1 MKPNRSQAPA
11 LSTLVVPELIPY
23 NRTTLSN
30 GIELYTLN
38 DPSQEVFRLD
48 VNFEAGVFYQPRPL
62 IASTTINML
71 NEGTVYHSSCE
82 LAEILDYYGAYA
94 DFSNGLH
101 NAEAS
106 LFSLTKYAAETI
118 GLLGEMILQSSFPEQ
133 ELEIY
138 LENKRQQFLREEEKT
153 SRLARKELA
162 KLLFGPFHP
171 YANVVHADDYGKV
184 TREQVVR
191 YYRERINASRCHIIL
206 TGCITDA
213 IQKKT
218 EEVFSQLPVP
228 SAAPKTPEYAFEPAE
243 PGYYHVQKDG
253 AVQASLRIAQ
263 QSVNLRDDDYAGFL
277 LLNTVIGGYFGSR
290 LMSNIRESKGYTYG
304 INSFNISS
312 PLYSYWC
319 IATDV
324 NREYAEATIEE
335 VRKELRKIQSEII
348 PEEELSLVKNYLYG
362 DLLRDLDG
370 VFAQSEGLKQK
381 LLYGTDNSFYL
392 QVIEKIRTCS
402 ATDLLEIANR
412 HLHPDRLYIVTAG
425 EETAR
430 K

>member
-1 MKPNRSQAPA
+1 
-11 LSTLVVPELIPY
+11 
-23 NRTTLSN
+23 
-30 GIELYTLN
+30 
-38 DPSQEVFRLD
+38 
-48 VNFEAGVFYQPRPL
+48 
-62 IASTTINML
+62 
-71 NEGTVYHSSCE
+71 
-82 LAEILDYYGAYA
+82 
-94 DFSNGLH
+94 
-101 NAEAS
+101 
-106 LFSLTKYAAETI
+106 
-118 GLLGEMILQSSFPEQ
+118 
-133 ELEIY
+133 
-138 LENKRQQFLREEEKT
+138 
-153 SRLARKELA
+153 
-162 KLLFGPFHP
+162 
-171 YANVVHADDYGKV
+171 
-184 TREQVVR
+184 
-191 YYRERINASRCHIIL
+191 
-206 TGCITDA
+206 
-213 IQKKT
+213 
-218 EEVFSQLPVP
+218 
-228 SAAPKTPEYAFEPAE
+228 
-243 PGYYHVQKDG
+243 GYYHVQKDG

-290 LMSNIRESKGYTYG
+290 LMSNIRESKGYTYS
-304 INSFNISS
+304 INSFNISF

-335 VRKELRKIQSEII
+335 VRKELRKIQTEII

-392 QVIEKIRTCS
+392 QVIEKIRNCS
-402 ATDLLEIANR
+402 ARDLLEIANR